1 MVFDHFSSVVMGLLK
16 MTIVKFEKLAFTM
29 GVFNGGGGHLKRT
42 PQCPYLY
49 PSSIF
54 IAAVKKSPSLC

>member
-1 MVFDHFSSVVMGLLK
+1 MVFDLFSSVVMGLLK
-16 MTIVKFEKLAFTM
+16 MTIVKFEKLAFTR
-29 GVFNGGGGHLKRT
+29 GVLKTGHLKRT

>member
-1 MVFDHFSSVVMGLLK
+1 MVFDLFSSVVMGLLK
-16 MTIVKFEKLAFTM
+16 MTIGKFEKLAFTM
-29 GVFNGGGGHLKRT
+29 GVFNRGGHLKRT

>member
-29 GVFNGGGGHLKRT
+29 GVFNRGGG
-42 PQCPYLY
+42 
-49 PSSIF
+49 I
-54 IAAVKKSPSLC
+54 